1 MGKALPRPLSSPRRP
16 KVTAARVEA
25 RQSEEIDLPYAQCMC
40 DLETSYGGTPLPPEW
55 SVRLYNSNV
64 ETTGHLPHCPQLR
77 TVPSKMSRKHNNSD
91 RPASYLDIEE
101 EAEKLMADTRTK
113 DARCQRKEAKR
124 IRDAEAR
131 AEAMRSIKLPHDPY
145 AQCSCGEADS
155 DSEEDFYRQAAR
167 TIRHT
172 HSDGTVSVHLP
183 DCLTGRNDHITPH
196 PAPPKSTSYIDFEEQ
211 ELSTEIRKKKKH
223 SRRQPPKSAAY
234 IDLEEEEEEEGEH
247 GRASPPVKRYDRRTI
262 ASDFLRVIG
271 QHPYLPP
278 LNAHVEGFPTKK
290 KGRASK

>member
-1 MGKALPRPLSSPRRP
+1 MGKTLPRPLSSPRRP

-55 SVRLYNSNV
+55 SARLYNSNV

-101 EAEKLMADTRTK
+101 EAGKLKADTRKK
-113 DARCQRKEAKR
+113 DARRQRKEAKR

-131 AEAMRSIKLPHDPY
+131 AEAMRSVKLPHDPY
-145 AQCSCGEADS
+145 DEAHS

-167 TIRHT
+167 TIRRT
-172 HSDGTVSVHLP
+172 HSDGTVAVHLP
-183 DCLTGRNDHITPH
+183 NCLTSRSDYITPRRPH
-196 PAPPKSTSYIDFEEQ
+196 LAPPKSPSYVDFEDKEIR
-211 ELSTEIRKKKKH
+211 TEIWKKTKH
-223 SRRQPPKSAAY
+223 PRRQPPKSAAY
-234 IDLEEEEEEEGEH
+234 VDLEEDEEEGGGH
-247 GRASPPVKRYDRRTI
+247 GRASPPVIRYDCRTI

-271 QHPYLPP
+271 KHPYLPP

-290 KGRASK
+290 KGRA